1 MAAPLPNVLL
11 QEDPVMSALPVR
23 PELQHIHD
31 MYKKAE
37 GAFWTVDEV
46 DFGQDRHDWE
56 TKLTEAERGFL
67 GMVFAFFS
75 ASDIIVNNNLAE
87 TFLRELKPFVVRRL
101 LAFQMMMENIHSE
114 TYAITIDVLV
124 PDKDKKLRL
133 LDALREVPAVREKA
147 AWCDRWSDPA
157 TATLGERLVAWA
169 CVEGI
174 FFSGSFC
181 ALFWLKS
188 RNLMPG
194 ATFSNELISRDEGLH
209 RETSVALFH
218 LLPEDQKPSPERC
231 LEIVAS
237 AVRHETAFI
246 GHALPQNLAGMNAD
260 LMGQYIQCVADNL
273 LRALRLPN
281 HFGTHNPFPFMDMIS
296 LPGKTNFFEKRVGE
310 YAKARVARNQGAED
324 AISFHDEEF

>member
-1 MAAPLPNVLL
+1 
-11 QEDPVMSALPVR
+11 
-23 PELQHIHD
+23 

-56 TKLTEAERGFL
+56 TKLTEEERGFL

-87 TFLRELKPFVVRRL
+87 TFTARAEALRGAAAAGLPDDDGEHPLGDLRD
-101 LAFQMMMENIHSE
+101 
-114 TYAITIDVLV
+114 ITIDMLV

-218 LLPEDQKPSPERC
+218 LLPADMKPSPRAR
-231 LEIVAS
+231 AS
-237 AVRHETAFI
+237 RSSAPPSPTRRLHQPRAAAEPRRHERGPSWASTSSASPTTCCA
-246 GHALPQNLAGMNAD
+246 ALAAAHP
-260 LMGQYIQCVADNL
+260 
-273 LRALRLPN
+273 LRRA
-281 HFGTHNPFPFMDMIS
+281 NPFPWMDMIS
-296 LPGKTNFFEKRVGE
+296 MPGKTNFFEKRVGE
-310 YAKARVARNQGAED
+310 YAKAKMARNQGAED
-324 AISFHDEEF
+324 DALL